1 MQFPKDLKYTRTHE
15 WVRADGDSLLV
26 GITDAAQD
34 MLGELVFVGDV
45 KVGESLAAGDTAG
58 VVESV
63 KAASD
68 IYAPVAGEILEFNG
82 SLEAEPQ
89 KLNGAP
95 YELWIY
101 RLKPKSMADVA
112 ALMDAAA
119 YEATL
124 HSEK

>member
-1 MQFPKDLKYTRTHE
+1 MEFPQDLKYTTTHE
-15 WVRADGDSLLV
+15 WVRQDGDSLLV
-26 GITDAAQD
+26 GISDAAQD

-68 IYAPVAGEILEFNG
+68 IYAPVDGEILEFNG
-82 SLEAEPQ
+82 ALETEPQ
-89 KLNGAP
+89 KLNAAP

-101 RLKPKSMADVA
+101 RLKPKSMADVSK
-112 ALMDAAA
+112 LLDAAA
-119 YEATL
+119 YQATL
-124 HSEK
+124 HADK

>member
-95 YELWIY
+95 YDLWIY

>member
-1 MQFPKDLKYTRTHE
+1 MQFPKDLKYTKTHE

-45 KVGESLAAGDTAG
+45 KVGDTLAAGDTAG

-68 IYAPVAGEILEFNG
+68 IYTPVAGEILEFNG
-82 SLEAEPQ
+82 ALETEPQ
-89 KLNGAP
+89 SLNGAP
-95 YELWIY
+95 YEKWIY
-101 RLKPKSMADVA
+101 RLKPASMADVA

-124 HSEK
+124 NSEK

>member
-1 MQFPKDLKYTRTHE
+1 MQFPQELKYTATHE
-15 WVRADGDSLLV
+15 WVRQDGDSLLV
-26 GITDAAQD
+26 GISDAAQD

-68 IYAPVAGEILEFNG
+68 IYAPVDGEILEFNG
-82 SLEAEPQ
+82 ALETEPQ
-89 KLNGAP
+89 KLNQSP

-112 ALMDAAA
+112 KLLDAAA
-119 YEATL
+119 YQATL
-124 HSEK
+124 GAEK

>member
-1 MQFPKDLKYTRTHE
+1 MEFPQTLKYTKTHE
-15 WVRADGDSLLV
+15 WVKQDGESLLV
-26 GITDAAQD
+26 GISDAAQD

-68 IYAPVAGEILEFNG
+68 IYAPVDGEILEFNG
-82 SLEAEPQ
+82 ALEADPQ
-89 KLNGAP
+89 KLNQSP

-112 ALMDAAA
+112 KLMDAAA
-119 YEATL
+119 YQATL
-124 HSEK
+124 GAEK